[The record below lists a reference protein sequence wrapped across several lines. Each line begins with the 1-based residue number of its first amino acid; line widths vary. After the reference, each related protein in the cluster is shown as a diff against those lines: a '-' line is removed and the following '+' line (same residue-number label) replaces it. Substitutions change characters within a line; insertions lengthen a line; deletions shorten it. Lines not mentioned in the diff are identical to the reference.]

1 MIYNFLKIIVRL
13 TLRIF
18 YRKFTVNN
26 KQNTPSKGP
35 LIIVANHPNTLMDP
49 VVIASFLKQQIY
61 FLTNGSVFN
70 TPFKKKL
77 LGVINMIPIYRKED
91 VKEGEKTD
99 NKAVFEKCY
108 EFLAKGGTLIIF
120 PEGYSVNERNL
131 RKLKT
136 GTARIALGAE
146 AEYDFKLGVKIL
158 TIGLNYS
165 EAPKFRS
172 DLFIDVDKPIEVKS
186 YQAAYEKDEFKAVE
200 ILTDEMRERLEN
212 HIIVSQSDEDDA
224 LARQVEAIYKPI
236 LAEEVDLPKK
246 QRDFEISKEIVEAV
260 KYFSLQQPERVEQLR
275 TDLEIYQNSLNRLH
289 LKDAEFT
296 NKSAFR
302 SLSDNLLSFFYLLI
316 GFPFYLF
323 GLIHNYIPYIIPSK
337 VAHKLTKE
345 IEYIAPMMMIIGT
358 ITFPFFYA
366 LEIYIF
372 QYFTQLHWLWV
383 VGYGIFLPI
392 SGFFVLYYWSF
403 LRDSRNMTNFLAIF
417 GRRKAI
423 VERLSEMRENIILDL
438 ELAKKEYLDRKE
450 AME

>member
-1 MIYNFLKIIVRL
+1 M
-13 TLRIF
+13 
-18 YRKFTVNN
+18 VNN
-26 KQNTPSKGP
+26 KQNAPSEGP

-49 VVIASFLKQQIY
+49 LVIASFLKQQIY

-91 VKEGEKTD
+91 VKEGGKAD

-108 EFLAKGGTLIIF
+108 EFLVKGGTLIIF

-146 AEYDFKLGVKIL
+146 AEYGFELGVKIL

-172 DLFIDVDKPIEVKS
+172 DLLINVAEPIEVKS
-186 YQAAYEKDEFKAVE
+186 YQKAYEANEFEAVE
-200 ILTDEMRERLEN
+200 MLTEEMKERLES
-212 HIIVSQSDEDDA
+212 HIIISQTDENDE

-236 LAEEVDLPKK
+236 LKEEVDLPKK

-260 KYFSLQQPERVEQLR
+260 KYFSGQQPERVEQLR
-275 TDLEIYQNSLNRLH
+275 TDLEIYQNSLHRLH

-296 NKSAFR
+296 NQNAFR
-302 SLSDNLLSFFYLLI
+302 SLSDNLFSFFYLLI

-337 VAHKLTKE
+337 VAHRITKE
-345 IEYIAPMMMIIGT
+345 IEYIAPMMMVIGI
-358 ITFPFFYA
+358 ITFPLFYG
-366 LEIYIF
+366 LEIYAL
-372 QYFTQLHWLWV
+372 QHFTNLNWV
-383 VGYGIFLPI
+383 WILVYGISLPI

-403 LRDSRNMTNFLAIF
+403 LRDSRNITNFLAIF
-417 GRRKAI
+417 GKKRAI
-423 VERLSEMRENIILDL
+423 VDRLSQMRENIILDL